1 MRLHHLNNVNR
12 ALQILSQYQVRLVN
26 ISNNDIVDGNPKLTL
41 GLVWSIISHWQ
52 AQELSNSKMT
62 DSRELSTEKTVL
74 NWCRET
80 TQGYRNVD
88 IRNFTTS
95 WRDGLAFNALL
106 HKFRP
111 NLFDYDALLKLDP
124 EARLD
129 HAFRVAHEEF
139 RVHKYLE
146 PEDINV
152 ELPDKKSIMIYVI
165 DMYKVLSQ
173 QTEVISSR
181 SGQARSGVGKT
192 SSEHT
197 PVTPSSEASFSDMS
211 EVDLESYQGNMET
224 VLAWL
229 LEAEDH
235 LSHQNPIS
243 DNVDEVKE
251 QFHTH
256 EEFMMELTSHQ
267 NSVGNALQEGNYLI
281 LENKVSED
289 EENEIREQ
297 MSLLNSRWENLR
309 IAAMERQTKLHE
321 VLMELQQKQLDDLAA
336 WLDQTEEVIGRQEGL
351 GNHLDQVRQ
360 QAEDHRK
367 LQESLEEQQT
377 QVNSLTHMVVVVDES
392 SPENATALLEEQLTS
407 LGERWARVCQWTEQ
421 RWALLQEVSAHW
433 QRFTEEQRQF
443 SDWLSEK
450 ESVLA
455 HMRLADI
462 HTTKEA
468 IERVKI
474 LKQILEQELEIQ
486 RNEFDKLNRSAEN
499 IVEHLEENNKAVE
512 DIQLV
517 LDEFS
522 QRWDSVVQQMEMH
535 SKWIAESGINLDA
548 IPITDAINTTTT
560 TKTYRDSGSKVTET
574 NVTKTISQTVRVA
587 PAAEAQ
593 KRPHED
599 TQLKRQFD
607 GELGSLVSWMEDT
620 EHKLMSS
627 GEPSPEDHN
636 LDEQMKFYS
645 TLERDIDERQARVKN
660 VSELG
665 NKLITQTR
673 IEGTSTEPIR
683 HSLENLRERWEDVRV
698 MVDGR
703 KCNLNQ
709 SSMRKQFSDEL
720 KRLQETVQSVQVWLE
735 EEATVADSVRGI
747 QTQLDQCRAKQ
758 KEMTIN
764 SHRIERVTGL
774 GKDLTGDATISR
786 SAQRDIKAFRLS
798 WENTSAAIKEKE
810 KILAKALECAPPQ
823 RYIEAMRALTQWLQS
838 VEAVLRSEEFFVTE
852 VDDLEDQLQK
862 YKELQTTIQQQQQN
876 YDFVNKTGKGLV
888 SGAPSPTQAENLQ
901 RDLSKMNQGWSEV
914 TCLVEERQNQ
924 LERALS
930 ELKLWQ
936 DEVSGLKSWMAEVDT
951 FLSAEEVALGDID
964 VLQAQ
969 LEQGQAL
976 TDDIQTLQ
984 QNMDNINETGQK
996 LAKEGDPQFTT
1007 RITTELKEL
1016 QTKWTRVTKLAREQ
1030 RQSLEQAHGVCKKL
1044 KDDMVTMTDWL
1055 DANEADYIS
1064 KEASIQDPA
1073 DIQTKLKKVKKA
1085 IDETKEKEPTIT
1097 SATKSHTSMY
1107 ANTPQDTTDPLSAE
1121 YKALYARWLTHQ
1133 EKLTAAHKILAE
1145 SADNWRQ
1152 LKLLLEE
1159 ETMWIEGFEKKL
1171 KNPSLSLDAE
1181 EISEE
1186 IDVLELVV
1194 QKHATDNCKKIN
1206 ELSQR
1211 LLANDIMVSAVERET
1226 KIYNQKAKDIK
1237 SQAKECQL
1245 RLENNVQ
1252 LLQQLEKDMLV
1263 LQSWIT
1269 VVDRT
1274 LNGRLA
1280 SRVSALDV
1288 PSEFEQL
1295 KSEFEAHETVLSNID
1310 GRARALMDQ
1319 TSSTANQR
1327 LHQQVEILRKNIDEL
1342 QHKFRKFQKPSDFEP
1357 KMAHVKGIMD
1367 NVQEGIG
1374 VLVVKNREP
1383 EVIKT
1388 QQDAC
1393 MGFYKTLS
1401 EIKHE
1406 VEYVIK
1412 TGRSIV
1418 ERRQLDNPAELT
1430 ERLNSLKLLYNQ
1442 LGKRVTEGRDEL
1454 EKALSLSRKVK
1465 KELVAQG
1472 DWVQTTEAEL
1482 NRRCEDDKEATPQ
1495 SLNQEIEWCKKLEH
1509 DVKKRKNSLGDC
1521 KKLADKLINLAEEG
1535 SLVSVKDDCEALE
1548 RRLTALSSPIQERQG
1563 VLKKYLDQI
1572 AEFQRSLNEVKPW
1585 LSEAER
1591 TLDASDKI
1599 PRDERIGEEE
1609 VAKCMKLQE
1618 EAEDLATRVEE
1629 IRDQALELLR
1639 LGGDCRRSTEPD
1651 LINLNQRWENVCQR
1665 AKEKQLEQKR
1675 IVAEM
1680 EEARQQAEEEASAR
1694 RRAEEEEKIARIQAE
1709 EEVVLARIRAEE
1721 EAVLATRRA
1730 EEEEILA
1737 RKRAEEEEELARK
1750 RAEEE
1755 EELARKQAEEQA
1767 ELARK
1772 LAEEEV
1778 LATRRAEE
1786 QEELARRRAEE
1797 EEELARRQAEEEER
1811 LKIEKQMEEKRLK
1824 KEELIKEEKR
1834 WEENRQEEERLK
1846 AEDRAREEAERE
1858 REEAEC
1864 LQREEEERQAAAA
1877 ATVAAAVAAAQEIT
1891 MGEEEQIVTMETE
1904 DTVESCP
1911 DQYDGPE
1918 DMIETSAQI
1927 SDELID
1933 DTVQYDSGDELES
1946 QTDMSSL
1953 QWVTPTAMV
1962 EEESKPEEKPEEQQ
1976 ENGVHESNTD
1986 DANVSEHCEM
1996 KIVVTEDA
2004 EVNLD
2009 AMFAKMDD
2017 ETEEAEQDEGE
2028 EEERR
2033 RVAEFHII
2041 LEQTYQAIDLCDHRL
2056 VDGMNL
2062 RPEDFEQDVEES
2074 VQDTDEAIVSLQPDV
2089 EHLISQG
2096 EALVNETKELNPKQS
2111 RQLQMKLGMLRNRW
2125 NTLEGD
2131 ASKRKDTLKEA
2142 VPRWREYDKDAG
2154 EMEMWMDEMER
2165 RIEESKE
2172 DEDALKA
2179 LQGELEKKRGDLQH
2193 LTKEGDELTNKGAKT
2208 VVLPMQL
2215 KLSSKWRDIESQFQQ
2230 YRRPVEEAV
2239 IIERTVTTIQST
2251 YQLDEALVPR
2261 LKEEEARVEAADFFK
2276 EEEKGMVVPTAVV
2289 EFLEDVERVWIRV
2302 QEVMKELESRELNG
2316 GAFDSFSQQEDRL
2329 KVILE
2334 ALDDLRPDV
2343 DLLKTRQNDLL
2354 AQATCSER
2362 ERTAIEEVM
2371 EPAGQDWDRVNREY
2385 RDRHGRFEL
2394 CLEQW
2399 RQFHC
2404 DMRDLGQWLNQ
2415 AEKIIQDCHNSAGRL
2430 DVNKARARQLSLEE
2444 GIANHQSMVSLLN
2457 NNGETIVAQTST
2469 PDGGM
2474 MKDKLEG
2481 LNARWRSVC
2490 TEVTSWKERFEDG
2503 GEQLEGYREELEEL
2517 QSWLDE
2523 CQGLMEGPQP
2533 TPGDDQSLQDLLDK
2547 VKERERQLPSRKDI
2561 GNHVNKSGQGLLMSG
2576 TLRESLV
2583 SDITVELKDLNE
2595 QWQKVSTALPK
2606 YCVRMDDRLQ
2616 NTRAFLEELDEL
2628 GKWLS
2633 ATMDLLKTQHG
2644 PVGSVT
2650 SDDGDDSIIV
2660 DPKTMQQALRA
2671 RQANMDSVNHAGDQ
2685 LKREARIMGAAI
2697 PDPLQ
2702 DKLDKLNSD
2711 WAKIQYLAS
2720 RLKPTT
2726 DFEVEK
2732 KVIMQR
2738 TIISETTRT
2747 TRSEVHR
2754 TPVTDSATVMET
2766 ASPWPDFDKVVA
2778 ELRDWL
2784 TLLERMLRLQT
2795 VTVGD
2800 LEEMEEMIAKQ
2811 KSLLQD
2817 LEEKH
2822 PQLDELV
2829 SRAKTLQLESKAEGS
2844 KQMLQE
2850 KVDKLLDLWNSAS
2863 LRAGA
2868 RSRKLEAMLTDSQ
2881 QFHELT
2887 DELCNWLGK
2896 MEQTLDSY
2904 APVGNEVNA
2913 LQFQLESQKGFLEE
2927 VEQWKPCIDAVNE
2940 SGERLIV
2947 DYNADDTNRIRQILD
2962 NVRDRWTVIC
2972 DRSNQRLH
2980 EIEETL
2986 RSMQDLNSQLVYF
2999 FSWLEELEQPI
3010 DSLKR
3015 ETDSEAAM
3023 QDKEQVEIWLQQH
3036 GDLQAEIEAHH
3047 SVFSSLN
3054 DAGTT
3059 QLKEEDSKEEAEVLQ
3074 QRLEDM
3080 NRRWNKLQGKSS
3092 DIRRRLEAN
3101 AEEWSTL
3108 LKAFQDLLEW
3118 IRVKDEEL
3126 SSKMPVGGDYNTVQT
3141 QNEDHKIFKSLLDEK
3156 RPTIERN
3163 IQMGRLYLTE
3173 HGAADNS
3180 GSDAATLSSRGSDS
3194 SSMDN
3199 DPASTAEDQARQI
3212 VQNLRQSVATLQEK
3226 WTLLNGRSN
3235 QWQKRV
3241 DDVLAKMLGFHQAMD
3256 ELNAKLHEAESLKS
3270 RWRLVGDIIIDS
3282 LPQHIEEV
3290 KRFQERIAPVQRDVD
3305 HLSQLA
3311 AQFSPISVT
3320 LSTVNQSRLEDLYKR
3335 WKLLQISV
3343 EERSKL
3349 LNEALRDFGP
3359 QSQHFLR
3366 VSVQQPWER
3375 AVAGN
3380 KVPYFINHASETT
3393 HWDHPKMTELFQ
3405 SLSELNAVKFSA
3417 YRTAMKLRKLQKALC
3432 LDLLSMNSA
3441 DRIFQQHDLLT
3452 SSTDRTL
3459 DVNEIIMFLTTV
3471 FETIAADHPTLVAVP
3486 QCVDMCLN
3494 WLLNVYDTARSGRM
3508 RALSF
3513 KLAIIILSKA
3523 HLEDKYRYIVR
3534 CVANA
3539 NGFVDQRGLGLLLH
3553 DCVQIPRQLGEVAS
3567 FGGSNIEPSVRSCF
3581 NMSGGKPHIEPSQFL
3596 AWMKLEPQSMVWMP
3610 VLHRMAAGETA
3621 KHQAKC
3627 NVCKE
3632 FPIIGLRYRC
3642 LKCFNFDMCQNCF
3655 FSGRVSKNHKHSH
3668 PMQEYCTTTTSG
3680 EDVRDFAKVVRN
3692 KFKSKRYYQKHPR
3705 VGYLPVQ
3712 SVLEGDDLESPVT
3725 SPQQMANQDMH
3736 TRLELYA
3743 SRLAEVEQH
3752 GSFLTPSPDL
3762 DDEHH
3767 LIAQYC
3773 QSLGG
3778 DVSSVPRSPA
3788 QIVVS
3793 IDSDQRSE
3801 LENQIL
3807 ILEEENRTLL
3817 AELDRLRALRQDD
3830 STRAEVSSED
3840 DYHPS
3845 PSRDTELVAEAKLLR
3860 QHKGRLE
3867 ARMQILEDHN
3877 RQLEAQ
3883 LQRLRQLLE
3892 QPPDRS
3898 ASQASS
3904 SRTTPAVSPTSS
3916 ISSLPRSRKHPL
3928 YTSLEMSSSRSAA
3941 NGGTSDYDSDMA
3953 GDDHTQPSPHTPPH
3967 LKDDP
3972 IREDGGKV
3980 DLDQVIK
3987 ELNNIP
3993 DEKGATSTGASQVGS
4008 LHHMAD
4014 NIGKAVGTLVT
4025 VMTDDEHSDRENET

>member
-1 MRLHHLNNVNR
+1 MAANENGASSPKYDPSILEKEEAAHFRRMMKNKSDQREDIQKKTFTKWLNSQLSRDQKGKVVNDLFLDLRDGNHLLSLLEVLCGQKLKREKGHMRLHHLNNVNR
-12 ALQILSQYQVRLVN
+12 ALQILSQQQVRLVN

-52 AQELSNSKMT
+52 AQELLNADMSDS
-62 DSRELSTEKTVL
+62 SRETSTEKTVL

-88 IRNFTTS
+88 VRNFTTS

-106 HKFRP
+106 HKYRP
-111 NLFDYDALLKLDP
+111 NLFDYDALLKLNP
-124 EARLD
+124 EARLE
-129 HAFRVAHEEF
+129 HAFRIAHEEF
-139 RVHKYLE
+139 NVHRYLE

-165 DMYKVLSQ
+165 DMFKVLSQ
-173 QTEVISSR
+173 QTEVISSK
-181 SGQARSGVGKT
+181 SGHTRPGAGKT
-192 SSEHT
+192 SSSDHT
-197 PVTPSSEASFSDMS
+197 PVTPSSETQSFSDMS
-211 EVDLESYQGNMET
+211 EVDIESYQGNMEN

-235 LSHQNPIS
+235 LSHQGAIS
-243 DNVDEVKE
+243 NNVDKVKE

-281 LENKVSED
+281 LENKVTDD

-336 WLDQTEEVIGRQEGL
+336 WLDRTEEVIGRQEGM
-351 GNHLDQVRQ
+351 GSNLDQISQ
-360 QAEDHRK
+360 QVEEHRM
-367 LQESLEEQQT
+367 LQESLEEQQM

-421 RWALLQEVSAHW
+421 RWAVLQEIWAHW
-433 QRFTEEQRQF
+433 QRFAEEQRQF
-443 SDWLSEK
+443 SDWLSDK
-450 ESVLA
+450 ESTLA
-455 HMRLADI
+455 QMRLADVQDARG
-462 HTTKEA
+462 A

-474 LKQILEQELEIQ
+474 LKILEQELEIQ
-486 RNEFDKLNRSAEN
+486 RNEFDKLNRSAES
-499 IVEHLEENNKAVE
+499 IVEHLEENNRAVE

-535 SKWIAESGINLDA
+535 SKWIADSGINLDA
-548 IPITDAINTTTT
+548 IPITDAVSSTTTS
-560 TKTYRDSGSKVTET
+560 KTYRGEAGGTVTET
-574 NVTKTISQTVRVA
+574 QVTKTITQTVHVA
-587 PAAEAQ
+587 PTPAPASEPH

-599 TQLKRQFD
+599 SQLKRQFD
-607 GELGSLVSWMEDT
+607 GELGSLVSWMEDA

-627 GEPSPEDHN
+627 REPSPEDPN
-636 LDEQMKFYS
+636 LDEQRKFYS
-645 TLERDIDERQARVKN
+645 TLERDLNERKARVKN

-673 IEGTSTEPIR
+673 LEGTSTEPIR
-683 HSLENLRERWEDVRV
+683 HSLENLQERWQDVRV
-698 MVDGR
+698 IVDGR
-703 KCNLNQ
+703 KRNLDQ
-709 SSMRKQFSDEL
+709 ASLRKQFSDES
-720 KRLQETVQSVQVWLE
+720 KRVQEVVQSVQAWLE
-735 EEATVADSVRGI
+735 EHATVADSLQGI
-747 QTQLDQCRAKQ
+747 QAQLDQCRAKQ

-764 SHRIERVTGL
+764 SHRLERLTATS
-774 GKDLTGDATISR
+774 KDLTGDATISR
-786 SAQRDIKAFRLS
+786 SAQRETKALRQS
-798 WENTSAAIKEKE
+798 WEAARAALGDKEK
-810 KILAKALECAPPQ
+810 LLGRALDCAPPQ
-823 RYIEAMRALTQWLQS
+823 RYIEAMKALTSWLQS

-852 VDDLEDQLQK
+852 VDELEDQLQK
-862 YKELQTTIQQQQQN
+862 YKELQSTIQQQQPN
-876 YDFVNKTGKGLV
+876 YDFVNKTGKDLV
-888 SGAPSPTQAENLQ
+888 SGAPSPSQAETLQ
-901 RDLSKMNQGWSEV
+901 HDLNKMNQSWGEV
-914 TCLVEERQNQ
+914 TFLVEERQGQ

-936 DEVSGLKSWMAEVDT
+936 DEVNGLKSWMAEVDT
-951 FLSAEEVALGDID
+951 FLSAEEIALGDLE

-996 LAKEGDPQFTT
+996 LAKEGDSPFAD
-1007 RITTELKEL
+1007 RITAELKQL
-1016 QTKWTRVTKLAREQ
+1016 QAKWTQVTKLAREQ
-1030 RQSLEQAHGVCKKL
+1030 RQSLETAHGMCKKL
-1044 KDDMVTMTDWL
+1044 KDEILELNDWL
-1055 DANEADYIS
+1055 DLTEADYIS
-1064 KEASIQDPA
+1064 KDASIQDPT
-1073 DIQTKLKKVKKA
+1073 DIQNKLKKVKKA
-1085 IDETKEKEPTIT
+1085 QEDAKDKEPVMA
-1097 SATKSHTSMY
+1097 SATKGHSALVAKAS
-1107 ANTPQDTTDPLSAE
+1107 PDTAPALSSE
-1121 YKALYARWLTHQ
+1121 YSALNARWTARR
-1133 EKLTAAHKILAE
+1133 EKLASAQKLLAE
-1145 SADNWRQ
+1145 AADNWRQ

-1159 ETMWIEGFEKKL
+1159 ETVWMEGFEKKL
-1171 KNPSLSLDAE
+1171 QNPSLSLDAE

-1186 IDVLELVV
+1186 IDALELAV
-1194 QKHATDNCKKIN
+1194 QKHAVDNLERIN
-1206 ELSQR
+1206 KLSQS
-1211 LLANDIMVSAVERET
+1211 LVANDIMVSAMERET
-1226 KIYNQKAKDIK
+1226 KIYNQKAKEVIA
-1237 SQAKECQL
+1237 QAKECQQ

-1269 VVDRT
+1269 IVDRT

-1288 PSEFEQL
+1288 PSEFEQM

-1310 GRARALMDQ
+1310 SRATALMEQ
-1319 TSSTANQR
+1319 TSSSANQR
-1327 LHQQVEILRKNIDEL
+1327 LHQQVEILRKNMDEL

-1357 KMAHVKGIMD
+1357 KMAHVKGILD

-1430 ERLNSLKLLYNQ
+1430 ERLNALKLQYNQ

-1454 EKALSLSRKVK
+1454 EKALSLSRKAK

-1472 DWVQTTEAEL
+1472 EWCQTREAEL
-1482 NRRCEDDKEATPQ
+1482 GRKQNEDAEGAPQ
-1495 SLNQEIEWCKKLEH
+1495 SLNQEVEWCKKLEH
-1509 DVKKRKNSLGDC
+1509 DVRKRQNSMGEC
-1521 KKLADKLINLAEEG
+1521 KKLADKLIALAEEG
-1535 SLVSVKDDCEALE
+1535 SLDSLKEDCEEIEKRLAKLSGQVKDRHL
-1548 RRLTALSSPIQERQG
+1548 Q
-1563 VLKKYLDQI
+1563 LKKYLDQI
-1572 AEFQRSLNEVKPW
+1572 AEFRHSLGEVKPW
-1585 LSEAER
+1585 LAEAER
-1591 TLDASDKI
+1591 ILDASDKL
-1599 PRDERIGEEE
+1599 PREEKVGEEE
-1609 VAKCMKLQE
+1609 LAKCRKLQE
-1618 EAEDLATRVEE
+1618 ESEDLATRVEE

-1651 LINLNQRWENVCQR
+1651 LISLNQRWEDVCQR
-1665 AKEKQLEQKR
+1665 AKE
-1675 IVAEM
+1675 
-1680 EEARQQAEEEASAR
+1680 
-1694 RRAEEEEKIARIQAE
+1694 
-1709 EEVVLARIRAEE
+1709 
-1721 EAVLATRRA
+1721 
-1730 EEEEILA
+1730 
-1737 RKRAEEEEELARK
+1737 
-1750 RAEEE
+1750 
-1755 EELARKQAEEQA
+1755 
-1767 ELARK
+1767 
-1772 LAEEEV
+1772 
-1778 LATRRAEE
+1778 
-1786 QEELARRRAEE
+1786 
-1797 EEELARRQAEEEER
+1797 ER
-1811 LKIEKQMEEKRLK
+1811 LKEEKL
-1824 KEELIKEEKR
+1824 KEE
-1834 WEENRQEEERLK
+1834 QERLK
-1846 AEDRAREEAERE
+1846 AEREQERLKQE
-1858 REEAEC
+1858 DKD
-1864 LQREEEERQAAAA
+1864 RQAAA
-1877 ATVAAAVAAAQEIT
+1877 TEVIPK
-1891 MGEEEQIVTMETE
+1891 EEVEQPIAMETE
-1904 DTVESCP
+1904 DVVQSAPNHPCVP
-1911 DQYDGPE
+1911 DDA
-1918 DMIETSAQI
+1918 ETSAQI
-1927 SDELID
+1927 SEEIVDE
-1933 DTVQYDSGDELES
+1933 TVHCESIEELEMQPDLS
-1946 QTDMSSL
+1946 TL
-1953 QWVTPTAMV
+1953 QWVTPARLAAG
-1962 EEESKPEEKPEEQQ
+1962 EEQDSS
-1976 ENGVHESNTD
+1976 ERTD
-1986 DANVSEHCEM
+1986 STVDERCEQQ
-1996 KIVVTEDA
+1996 VVETVQGA
-2004 EVNLD
+2004 LNLD
-2009 AMFAKMDD
+2009 VVLASVGDKEAGEAGKD
-2017 ETEEAEQDEGE
+2017 EEAE
-2028 EEERR
+2028 RHI
-2033 RVAEFHII
+2033 AEFHVI
-2041 LEQTYQAIDLCDHRL
+2041 LEQTNQAIDLCDHRL
-2056 VDGMNL
+2056 VDGMDL
-2062 RPEDFEQDVEES
+2062 RPEDFEQDAEQS
-2074 VQDTDEAIVSLQPDV
+2074 VQDTSEAIDSLQPDV
-2089 EHLISQG
+2089 ENLIAQGETLISQ
-2096 EALVNETKELNPKQS
+2096 TKEHNPKQC
-2111 RQLQMKLGMLRNRW
+2111 RQLEAKLGTLRNRW
-2125 NTLEGD
+2125 NTLRGD
-2131 ASKRKDTLKEA
+2131 AESRKDALKEV
-2142 VPRWREYDKDAG
+2142 VPQWSRYQGEVR
-2154 EMEMWMDEMER
+2154 EMEAWLEEMGR
-2165 RIEESKE
+2165 RIEQGKE
-2172 DEDALKA
+2172 DEDAVKA
-2179 LQGELEKKRGDLQH
+2179 LQEEFDQKQEELQRLMLEGNDLAQ
-2193 LTKEGDELTNKGAKT
+2193 KGAKS
-2208 VVLPMQL
+2208 VVTPAQL
-2215 KLSSKWRDIESQFQQ
+2215 RLHAQWREVESQFHQ
-2230 YRRPVEEAV
+2230 YRRPVEEEILV
-2239 IIERTVTTIQST
+2239 ERTVTTIQAT
-2251 YQLDEALVPR
+2251 YRLDKTLQAGSGAE
-2261 LKEEEARVEAADFFK
+2261 VEAADSAVRSP
-2276 EEEKGMVVPTAVV
+2276 EGAESVSTAVL
-2289 EFLEDVERVWIRV
+2289 EFLEEVERVWVRI
-2302 QEVMKELESRELNG
+2302 QEVMKELETRELNG
-2316 GAFDSFSQQEDRL
+2316 GAFDSFSLQEDRL
-2329 KVILE
+2329 KVIQE
-2334 ALDDLRPDV
+2334 ALDDLRPEV
-2343 DLLKTRQNDLL
+2343 DLLQTRQHDLL
-2354 AQATCSER
+2354 VTASER
-2362 ERTAIEEVM
+2362 ERTAILEVM

-2399 RQFHC
+2399 RKFHC

-2415 AEKIIQDCHNSAGRL
+2415 AEKIVQDCRNSSGRL
-2430 DVNKARARQLSLEE
+2430 DINKARTRQLSLEE
-2444 GIANHQSMVSLLN
+2444 GIANHQSMVSSLN
-2457 NNGETIVAQTST
+2457 NNGETIIAQTST

-2474 MKDKLEG
+2474 MKDKLDR

-2490 TEVTSWKERFEDG
+2490 TEVTSWKERFQDG
-2503 GEQLEGYREELEEL
+2503 GEQLEAYREEYEEL

-2533 TPGDDQSLQDLLDK
+2533 IPGDTKSLQDLLDK
-2547 VKERERQLPSRKDI
+2547 VKERERQLPARRDI
-2561 GNHVNKSGQGLLMSG
+2561 GNHVNKSGQGLLSSG
-2576 TLRESLV
+2576 TLSDSLV
-2583 SDITVELKDLNE
+2583 SDITMELKEVNAQL
-2595 QWQKVSTALPK
+2595 QKVSTSLPK
-2606 YCVRMDDRLQ
+2606 YCLQLGERLL
-2616 NTRAFLEELDEL
+2616 NTRSFLEELEEL
-2628 GKWLS
+2628 GKWLG

-2660 DPKTMQQALRA
+2660 DPKTMQQALKA
-2671 RQANMDSVNHAGDQ
+2671 RQANMDSVNHTGDR
-2685 LKREARIMGAAI
+2685 LKREARAVGAAL
-2697 PDPLQ
+2697 PEPLQ
-2702 DKLDKLNSD
+2702 DKLDKLNGD
-2711 WAKIQYLAS
+2711 WAKIQYLAA
-2720 RLKPTT
+2720 RLKPTPA
-2726 DFEVEK
+2726 ELSAEQRR
-2732 KVIMQR
+2732 IMQR
-2738 TIISETTRT
+2738 AVITETSTVTTRAEVQ
-2747 TRSEVHR
+2747 RS
-2754 TPVTDSATVMET
+2754 AMET
-2766 ASPWPDFDKVVA
+2766 AVVETTSPWPDFDRVVA

-2811 KSLLQD
+2811 KEIWSGVLPLFSALAPSDRQLIGGLVVDIVTMLVQLESLLQD

-2829 SRAKTLQLESKAEGS
+2829 SRAKTLQLESQTEGS
-2844 KQMLQE
+2844 KQLLQE

-2863 LRAGA
+2863 LRASS
-2868 RSRKLEAMLTDSQ
+2868 RSRQLQAMLTDSQ

-2887 DELCNWLGK
+2887 DELCHWLGK
-2896 MEQTLDSY
+2896 MEQTLDGY
-2904 APVGNEVNA
+2904 APVGDEVA
-2913 LQFQLESQKGFLEE
+2913 VLQGQLESQKAFLEE

-2947 DYNADDTNRIRQILD
+2947 DYSADDTNRIRQILD
-2962 NVRDRWTVIC
+2962 TVRDRWTTIC

-2980 EIEETL
+2980 AIEETL
-2986 RSMQDLNSQLVYF
+2986 RSMQDLPSQLADF
-2999 FSWLEELEQPI
+2999 FLWLEELEQPM

-3015 ETDSEAAM
+3015 ETDNETALR
-3023 QDKEQVEIWLQQH
+3023 DKDQVEVWLQQL

-3047 SVFSSLN
+3047 NVFSALN
-3054 DAGTT
+3054 DAGGT
-3059 QLKEEDSKEEAEVLQ
+3059 QLKSGESKEETEMLQ
-3074 QRLEDM
+3074 QRLEEM
-3080 NRRWNKLQGKSS
+3080 NRRWSKLQGKSS
-3092 DIRRRLEAN
+3092 EIRRRLEAN

-3118 IRVKDEEL
+3118 IRSKEEEL
-3126 SSKMPVGGDYNTVQT
+3126 TSKKPVGGDYNSVQQ
-3141 QNEDHKIFKSLLDEK
+3141 QNEDHKVFKSQLEEK
-3156 RPTIERN
+3156 RPTMERN

-3173 HGAADNS
+3173 HGAAVTS
-3180 GSDAATLSSRGSDS
+3180 AADSSSSEAVTLSSRGSDDAS
-3194 SSMDN
+3194 SLDREPE
-3199 DPASTAEDQARQI
+3199 PASSAEDQARQI
-3212 VQNLRQSVATLQEK
+3212 VQSLRLSLAGLQER
-3226 WTLLNGRSN
+3226 WAQLNGRSEH
-3235 QWQKRV
+3235 WQKRL
-3241 DDVLAKMLGFHQAMD
+3241 DDVLAKMLGLHQTMD

-3270 RWRLVGDIIIDS
+3270 RWRMVGDLTIDS

-3311 AQFSPISVT
+3311 AQFPPAAVT

-3335 WKLLQISV
+3335 WKMLQISV
-3343 EERSKL
+3343 EERGKL

-3366 VSVQQPWER
+3366 VSVQHPWER

-3380 KVPYFINHASETT
+3380 KVPYYINHATETT

-3405 SLSELNAVKFSA
+3405 SLGELNAVKFSA

-3432 LDLLSMNSA
+3432 FDLLSMNSA
-3441 DRIFQQHDLLT
+3441 DRIFQQHDILA
-3452 SSTDRTL
+3452 SCTDRTL
-3459 DVNEIIMFLTTV
+3459 DVNEIITFLTIV
-3471 FETIAADHPTLVAVP
+3471 YEAIAVDHPTLVVVP

-3494 WLLNVYDTARSGRM
+3494 WLLNVYDTVRSGRI

-3523 HLEDKYRYIVR
+3523 HLEDKYRYIIR
-3534 CVANA
+3534 CVAN
-3539 NGFVDQRGLGLLLH
+3539 NSGFIDQRGLGLLLH
-3553 DCVQIPRQLGEVAS
+3553 DCIQIPRQLGEVAS

-3581 NMSGGKPHIEPSQFL
+3581 NMSGGKSHIEPPQFL

-3632 FPIIGLRYRC
+3632 FPIVGLRYRC

-3692 KFKSKRYYQKHPR
+3692 KFKSKHYYQKHPR

-3762 DDEHH
+3762 DDEHQ

-3778 DVSSVPRSPA
+3778 DMSSVPRSPA
-3788 QIVVS
+3788 QIVVAIES
-3793 IDSDQRSE
+3793 EQRGE

-3817 AELDRLRALRQDD
+3817 VELDRLHALRRDD
-3830 STRAEVSSED
+3830 HTRAEVSSEE
-3840 DYHPS
+3840 DYHHS
-3845 PSRDTELVAEAKLLR
+3845 PGRDTELVAEAKLLR

-3892 QPPDRS
+3892 QPADRS

-3916 ISSLPRSRKHPL
+3916 ISSLPRSRRLPGHV
-3928 YTSLEMSSSRSAA
+3928 TLESSRSPA

-3953 GDDHTQPSPHTPPH
+3953 GEDHMQPSPHTPPH

-3993 DEKGATSTGASQVGS
+3993 DDKGATSTGASQVGS